1 MFKLINAL
9 GKLVVKLYFME
20 AAKLDNKAKADSKR
34 AIELAKESREKADR
48 ATEGVHKAAAIASK
62 AQSMSKFFNE

>member
-20 AAKLDNKAKADSKR
+20 AKKLDKKAKADAQR
-34 AIELAKESREKADR
+34 AVELAKQSRAKSDASI
-48 ATEGVHKAAAIASK
+48 EGVHKSASIAAK
-62 AQSMSKFFNE
+62 AQSMIKFFNE